1 MTTVSGAGNGSGGDR
16 PMTAGVRGR
25 TPTLFT
31 GPRWR
36 FVRVLER
43 NLTVMRR
50 MWTIILSGFFEPV
63 FYLFSIGVGIGAL
76 VGKVTVD
83 GRSVSYSAFV
93 APALLAASAMNG
105 AIYESTMNIFYKLKE
120 ANVYDG
126 MLATPLVPG
135 DIAVGEIV
143 FSLMRGAIYAGG
155 FLLVMLA
162 MGLIHSWWGLLL
174 LPSSVLIGF
183 AFAATGMA
191 FTCYIRSWQDLDLV
205 QLVVLPLFLFSATF
219 YPLSTY
225 SPAMQAVVQVTPL
238 FRGVDLLRGLSFGTV
253 GASTLIDVL
262 YLAVMAVAGLAITSR
277 RLHRLLLP

>member
-1 MTTVSGAGNGSGGDR
+1 MTTEPGYGMVSGRTGRTA
-16 PMTAGVRGR
+16 AGVHR
-25 TPTLFT
+25 TRAPFT

-36 FVRVLER
+36 YLRVLER
-43 NLTVMRR
+43 NMTVMRR

-76 VGKVTVD
+76 VGKLTVD
-83 GRSVSYSAFV
+83 GRSVSYPSFV

-135 DIAVGEIV
+135 DVAVGEIV
-143 FSLMRGAIYAGG
+143 YSLIRGAIYAGG

-225 SPAMQAVVQVTPL
+225 DPAVQAIVQVTPL
-238 FRGVDLLRGLSFGTV
+238 FRGVDLLRGLAFGSV
-253 GASTLIDVL
+253 GTATLIDVA
-262 YLAVMAVAGLAITSR
+262 YLAVMGATGLAVTSR

>member
-1 MTTVSGAGNGSGGDR
+1 VLRLTFGPFV
-16 PMTAGVRGR
+16 GR
-25 TPTLFT
+25 
-31 GPRWR
+31 RR
-36 FVRVLER
+36 FLRVLER
-43 NLTVMRR
+43 NLTAARR

-63 FYLFSIGVGIGAL
+63 FYLLAIGVGIGAL
-76 VGKVTVD
+76 IGTVTVD
-83 GRSVSYSAFV
+83 GRRVSYSAFV

-135 DIAVGEIV
+135 DVAVGEIAW
-143 FSLMRGAIYAGG
+143 SLMRGAIYAGG
-155 FLLVMLA
+155 FLLVMLV

-174 LPSSVLIGF
+174 LPASVLIGF
-183 AFAATGMA
+183 AFAAAGMA
-191 FTCYIRSWQDLDLV
+191 CTSYIRSWQDLDLV

-225 SPAMQAVVQVTPL
+225 SPGLRVVVRVTPL
-238 FRGVDLLRGLSFGTV
+238 YRGVDLVRGLSFGAMGFNT
-253 GASTLIDVL
+253 AIDVV
-262 YLAVMAVAGLAITSR
+262 YLLTMGLAGLAIASR

>member
-1 MTTVSGAGNGSGGDR
+1 MTGEPAALV
-16 PMTAGVRGR
+16 P
-25 TPTLFT
+25 FT

-43 NLTVMRR
+43 NVTVMRR

-63 FYLFSIGVGIGAL
+63 FYLLSIGFGIGAL
-76 VGKVTVD
+76 VGRITVD
-83 GRSVSYSAFV
+83 GRSISYSSFV

-120 ANVYDG
+120 ANIYDG
-126 MLATPLVPG
+126 MLATPLAPG
-135 DIAVGEIV
+135 DVAVGEIV
-143 FSLMRGAIYAGG
+143 YSLMRGAIYAAG
-155 FLLVMLA
+155 FILVMLA

-174 LPSSVLIGF
+174 LPSAILIGF
-183 AFAATGMA
+183 AFAAIGMA

-225 SPAMQAVVQVTPL
+225 SPALQAVVQVTPL
-238 FRGVDLLRGLSFGTV
+238 FRGVDLLRELSFGSVGVATV
-253 GASTLIDVL
+253 IDVG
-262 YLAVMAVAGLAITSR
+262 YLTLMGMGGLAITRR